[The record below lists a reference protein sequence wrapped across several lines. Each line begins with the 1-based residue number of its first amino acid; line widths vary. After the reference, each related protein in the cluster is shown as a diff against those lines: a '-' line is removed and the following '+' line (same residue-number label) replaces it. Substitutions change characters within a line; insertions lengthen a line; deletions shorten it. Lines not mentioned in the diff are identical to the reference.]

1 MFFWVGPQ
9 PGPGASGAGC
19 AERNRV
25 GRLHFRT
32 ARQAGSLGYQGAA
45 VQDADGVPGSAF
57 DRHGSRQRRRG
68 AQRDLCP
75 SAEAGGDE
83 PAHVSAVA
91 AVRRPAETGRD
102 DQGRHHV
109 RASSF
114 FTAATPAMAWL
125 GPGDCGMRLNS
136 AQPAAT

>member
-1 MFFWVGPQ
+1 MKRR
-9 PGPGASGAGC
+9 AEAG
-19 AERNRV
+19 
-25 GRLHFRT
+25 G
-32 ARQAGSLGYQGAA
+32 QG
-45 VQDADGVPGSAF
+45 
-57 DRHGSRQRRRG
+57 
-68 AQRDLCP
+68 DLCL
-75 SAEAGGDE
+75 SAEAGSDE

-91 AVRRPAETGRD
+91 AVWQAAETRRD
-102 DQGRHHV
+102 DEECHHV